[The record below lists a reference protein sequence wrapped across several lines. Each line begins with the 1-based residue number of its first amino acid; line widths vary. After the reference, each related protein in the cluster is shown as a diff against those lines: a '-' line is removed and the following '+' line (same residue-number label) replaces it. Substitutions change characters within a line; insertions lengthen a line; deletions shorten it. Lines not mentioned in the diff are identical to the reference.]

1 MSEEQG
7 RRGFPVSWAFL
18 GAAVLVTI
26 LFYRDFIFHSDRLLA
41 GSDMLLE
48 GYPLRKFF
56 VDEIIAGR
64 GVPLWTPHVYAGMPY
79 VALLPG
85 PIFYPSTLLYFVMPL
100 SRAIGWTF
108 VLHTFLAAV
117 FAYFMGR
124 SFRLRPWASAVCGSS
139 FMLTGYV
146 ASHLLGGQDG
156 RMFAMTLMPLA
167 LGMLERGLRSGD
179 LRWFGGLAL
188 AVGLQILT
196 PHTQIVYFSSLA
208 LSLHLLFYLVARVR
222 PGSRHP
228 CRCGRSI
235 RREPSR
241 RWHVRRRLGC
251 EATAGLQPNC
261 DAVSSRP
268 NRRGSWCGSPI
279 SRRACRRSPSGSRAD
294 HVRRRR

>member
-1 MSEEQG
+1 MSEEHE
-7 RRGFPVSWAFL
+7 RRGFPVFWAFL

-56 VDEIIAGR
+56 VDEIIAAR
-64 GVPLWTPHVYAGMPY
+64 GVPLWTPHVYAGMLY

-85 PIFYPSTLLYFVMPL
+85 PIFCPSTLLYFVMPL
-100 SRAIGWTF
+100 SRTIGWTF

-156 RMFAMTLMPLA
+156 RMFAMTLVPLA
-167 LGMLERGLRSGD
+167 FGMLERGLRTGD
-179 LRWFGGLAL
+179 LRWYCGLAL
-188 AVGLQILT
+188 TVATVEHMIQQMAYLDVVREGIQRTLT
-196 PHTQIVYFSSLA
+196 KGETCDVVDSQFIGCHCSTSV
-208 LSLHLLFYLVARVR
+208 LF
-222 PGSRHP
+222 
-228 CRCGRSI
+228 
-235 RREPSR
+235 
-241 RWHVRRRLGC
+241 
-251 EATAGLQPNC
+251 N
-261 DAVSSRP
+261 
-268 NRRGSWCGSPI
+268 
-279 SRRACRRSPSGSRAD
+279 
-294 HVRRRR
+294 